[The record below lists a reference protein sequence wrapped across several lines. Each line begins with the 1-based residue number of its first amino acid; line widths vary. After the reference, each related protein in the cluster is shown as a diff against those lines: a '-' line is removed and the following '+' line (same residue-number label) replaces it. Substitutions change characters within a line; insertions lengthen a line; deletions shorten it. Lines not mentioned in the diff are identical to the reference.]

1 MIRKWQA
8 MLLVAMFAVACR
20 SSAPVAVVPL
30 TPPAGPVWRQQLA
43 QQSADAV
50 IYQNTSAEI
59 HRLYAQCYE
68 LARIRLLENLRIPDE
83 RPPAVI
89 TDIDETVLDNSPYQ
103 IRCAAQG
110 LTYAPDT
117 WEQWVLMG
125 AAKALPGSLEFLRFA
140 QQQGCE
146 VFYIS
151 NRSATEKNAT
161 IKNLY
166 ELGFPNA
173 DEAHVMCMDATSD
186 KTERRGRVA
195 KGHRVVLLLGDQL
208 RDLDERFKDRTTDY
222 GRNVLTTMQDT
233 LEHYFIMLP
242 NVMYGTWMDA
252 VAGKVD
258 SLKTEKK
265 AAFFKANSY

>member
-1 MIRKWQA
+1 MIRKWEG
-8 MLLVAMFAVACR
+8 LIVVAMFAVACR
-20 SSAPVAVVPL
+20 SSAPVAVITP
-30 TPPAGPVWRQQLA
+30 TPPAGPEWRQQLA

-59 HRLYAQCYE
+59 HRLYDQCYE
-68 LARIRLLENLRIPDE
+68 LARIRLMENLSIPDP

-103 IRCAAQG
+103 IKCAAQG
-110 LTYAPDT
+110 LTYSPDT
-117 WEQWVLMG
+117 WEQWALMG
-125 AAKALPGSLEFLRFA
+125 AAKALPGSLEFMRFA
-140 QQQGCE
+140 QKQGCE

-151 NRSATEKNAT
+151 NRSAAEKNAT

-166 ELGFPNA
+166 ELGFPDA
-173 DEAHVMCMDATSD
+173 DDAHVLCMDATTD
-186 KTERRGRVA
+186 KTERRSRVS
-195 KGHRVVLLLGDQL
+195 KKYNVVLLLGDQL
-208 RDLDERFKDRTTDY
+208 RDLDERFKDRSTDF

-242 NVMYGTWMDA
+242 NPMYGTWLDA

-258 SLKTEKK
+258 SMKVEKK
-265 AAFFKANSY
+265 AAFFKAHSY